1 MPGTPPRCRDATKSA
16 AASWAP
22 RSGLPPSASLAE
34 WVVLIYSSGSRSS
47 SQLGGDL
54 GARFQA
60 LLEPLRE
67 HPLHVPVG
75 GDAVIAFRQQDRP
88 DRRGRQRGQRGGP
101 EAGRH
106 LLALQR
112 DHVRRLDKTVDGGAL
127 GLHPSTLRR
136 GPAAHKGPAAAPQ
149 GESAP
154 RGTPGRGGQ
163 AAESSPARP
172 RVRLWNAASAA
183 GSSMAPPSRGVLL
196 GPLRERPKQLGP
208 ARDTIGVVAQAQVA
222 ARQTG
227 VDLGPQLLA
236 GVLARAEAG
245 PVPDLVDDGPVVGLP
260 AGEPLRTGQLNAVP
274 PEVVAGAAR
283 GRDSDPGDVRFC
295 PGLRVMPNALMTMHL
310 TDSNCLIAN
319 RYAVPATLPPRGAHQ
334 PPSASS
340 SICASSG
347 SSRFA
352 ARTTRGR
359 RSSRCRSQGA

>member
-1 MPGTPPRCRDATKSA
+1 MGVSCGMDGLDLLARVQVVQPAGRRSQPALPGAPRASPGASTPRASRRRGWHSLPPAGSATPPRA
-16 AASWAP
+16 AA
-22 RSGLPPSASLAE
+22 GSAGWS
-34 WVVLIYSSGSRSS
+34 
-47 SQLGGDL
+47 
-54 GARFQA
+54 
-60 LLEPLRE
+60 
-67 HPLHVPVG
+67 
-75 GDAVIAFRQQDRP
+75 
-88 DRRGRQRGQRGGP
+88 RGRP
-101 EAGRH
+101 T
-106 LLALQR
+106 LA
-112 DHVRRLDKTVDGGAL
+112 
-127 GLHPSTLRR
+127 
-136 GPAAHKGPAAAPQ
+136 
-149 GESAP
+149 
-154 RGTPGRGGQ
+154 
-163 AAESSPARP
+163 SSPARSRAPARRDGRRRSAWLASVNATLRP
-172 RVRLWNAASAA
+172 RRPQGACSCAA
-183 GSSMAPPSRGVLL
+183 GGERAARHPRTGRSGRRVPAGPPLSEALERRLGGGVLHGAPSLGVLL

-208 ARDTIGVVAQAQVA
+208 ARDTIGVVAQAQAA

-227 VDLGPQLLA
+227 VDLGPQFLA

-245 PVPDLVDDGPVVGLP
+245 PVPDLVDGGPVVGLP

>member
-1 MPGTPPRCRDATKSA
+1 M
-16 AASWAP
+16 
-22 RSGLPPSASLAE
+22 
-34 WVVLIYSSGSRSS
+34 V
-47 SQLGGDL
+47 
-54 GARFQA
+54 
-60 LLEPLRE
+60 
-67 HPLHVPVG
+67 
-75 GDAVIAFRQQDRP
+75 
-88 DRRGRQRGQRGGP
+88 P

-112 DHVRRLDKTVDGGAL
+112 DHVRRLDETVDGGAL

-183 GSSMAPPSRGVLL
+183 GSSMAPHLSASCSAHSGNVPSSSGPRAIPTRRRGP
-196 GPLRERPKQLGP
+196 GPGGSPSDRR
-208 ARDTIGVVAQAQVA
+208 
-222 ARQTG
+222 

-245 PVPDLVDDGPVVGLP
+245 PVPDLVDGGPVVGLP

-295 PGLRVMPNALMTMHL
+295 PGFRVMPNALMTMHL